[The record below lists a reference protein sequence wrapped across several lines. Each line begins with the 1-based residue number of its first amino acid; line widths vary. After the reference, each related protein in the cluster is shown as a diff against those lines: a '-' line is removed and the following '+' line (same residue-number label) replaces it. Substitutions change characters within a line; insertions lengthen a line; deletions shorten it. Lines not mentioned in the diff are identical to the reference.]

1 MKKQAKVATPLT
13 PVHIVHKDLLQPCNP
28 ISVNLIGAGGTG
40 SQMLTALARMSQAL
54 NGLNHPGFMVHL
66 FDDDTVQA
74 PNLARQLFTTGELG
88 QFKSV
93 ALINRVNRFFG
104 LNWKAIPERYDKDYC
119 SIAQGMASLT
129 ISCVDTVKARFEIAE
144 ILNIYKKNTA
154 SHRDK
159 PLYWMDFGNSKE
171 TGQVVLS
178 TVGDIKQPTTKQFAP
193 TANMP
198 YVTEEY
204 KDLLIASEN
213 TDNTPSCSLA
223 EALAKQDLFINSSL
237 ANLGASLLWQLFRDG
252 ILFQKGFFLNLK
264 EFRTQPLK
272 VAYTFLP

>member
-1 MKKQAKVATPLT
+1 MKKQATVATPLI
-13 PVHIVHKDLLQPCNP
+13 PVHIVQKELLQPYNP
-28 ISVNLIGAGGTG
+28 IAVNLIGAGGTG

-54 NGLNHPGFMVHL
+54 NGLNHPGFMVTL

-104 LNWKAIPERYDKDYC
+104 LNWKAVTERYDKDYC
-119 SIAQGMASLT
+119 SIAKGMAPLT
-129 ISCVDTVKARFEIAE
+129 ISCVDTVKARFEIAD
-144 ILNIYKKNTA
+144 ILDIYKKNTA
-154 SHRDK
+154 GHRDK

-171 TGQVVLS
+171 TGQVLLS
-178 TVGDIKQPTTKQFAP
+178 TIGDIKQPSSKQFSP
-193 TANMP
+193 TANLP
-198 YVTEEY
+198 YVTDEY
-204 KDLLIASEN
+204 KDLLIASEQ

-223 EALAKQDLFINSSL
+223 EALAKQDLFINSAL
-237 ANLGASLLWQLFRDG
+237 ANLGASLLWQMFREG
-252 ILFQKGFFLNLK
+252 ILYHKGFFLNLK

-272 VAYTFLP
+272 IA